1 MIVSKNEFEKVFAD
15 LVEKKQPLILNPRG
29 RSVSFLCT
37 PVGIIDESVVFKNPI
52 PVDVLPD
59 VVSSTEFS
67 LICRDFQLMSA
78 ALFAHGT
85 DIRFPMH
92 HISLLPQSRADD
104 RKVFS
109 NSEEAIVL
117 ITHPF
122 DSGTILR
129 RRLYDLST
137 GGLSFR
143 GRIPTKLMQTGRVFS
158 NMTIKAKGSAELVR
172 QGRVVYVKQIFEEN
186 GHHFYQVGV
195 QFIRQS

>member
-1 MIVSKNEFEKVFAD
+1 MIVSKSDFEKVFED
-15 LVEKKQPLILNPRG
+15 LLAKKQPLILTPRG

-37 PVGIIDESVVFKNPI
+37 PVGIIDDAVVFKNPI

-59 VVSSTEFS
+59 VVTSTEFS

-92 HISLLPQSRADD
+92 HISLLPQSRVDE
-104 RKVFS
+104 RKVFAAS
-109 NSEEAIVL
+109 DEANVV

-122 DSGTILR
+122 DSGTLLK

-143 GRIPTKLMQTGRVFS
+143 GRIPTKLMQTGRVFA
-158 NMTIKAKGSAELVR
+158 NMTISIKGSADLPR
-172 QGRVVYVKQIFEEN
+172 QGRIVYVKQIFEEN

-195 QFIRQS
+195 QFLRQQ